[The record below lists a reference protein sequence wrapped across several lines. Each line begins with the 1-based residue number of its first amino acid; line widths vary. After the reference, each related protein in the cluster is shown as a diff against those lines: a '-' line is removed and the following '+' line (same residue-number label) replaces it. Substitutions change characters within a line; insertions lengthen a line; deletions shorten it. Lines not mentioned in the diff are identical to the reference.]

1 MDRRKFLLSG
11 ATAIGAGMIGAASM
25 AKTKE
30 GSTANT
36 TSPSLADHSSQVCT
50 LPRKMHLCDDTI
62 RLATKAVMGEWGRE
76 MKPLPFKL
84 EDKVDV
90 TGMSEYMKY
99 AHSVRLISEHAP
111 LRFEPGMRLIGSATV
126 LEAAGHQVPLYNQSS
141 VSHTTFGYEQALRTG
156 MSGIRAKLMA
166 RLKDTDLSTKQRD
179 YMESMRICLSAY
191 GAWHKRNMEL
201 AASQGATQIVEAM
214 KRVPEHAPTT
224 FFEGV
229 LSLHLTWAWTRLC
242 GNWSGIGRID
252 KMLGPLLAKDLAAGK
267 ITLDEARELVAHFWL
282 MGAEWTRPVGAGSG
296 DAQFYQNIILGG
308 IDEKGVEVTNPVTYL
323 VLDVVEELRMSDFPI
338 AVRLNPKS
346 PELLLKR
353 IAQVQRLGGGI
364 IATYNE
370 PVVIEA
376 MTKLGYPLEE
386 ARNFTNDGCWEVLVP
401 GKTAFTYVPFDTL
414 QLLQEVMGV
423 QSAANPIPQYADFER
438 LYTAFEQRLATHVK
452 WHHEIADGW
461 MVGGGPATVPSLFVE
476 GCIENAAD
484 YNDRGAKYYQLA
496 CHAGGMADTAN
507 SLMAIKQA
515 VFDTKLVSWD
525 DLVTAIRSDWRDN
538 ESLRRLLASRVPTYG
553 NDNDQA
559 DAMAERVYNTFT
571 ALVAETKYRKGV
583 FRPAGISTFGREL
596 EWSPVR
602 KATADG
608 HHAGDILATNFSPS
622 PGSDKYG
629 PTAALCSYCK
639 MDFTNL
645 PGIGAFELK
654 VMPSSVKGDKGIQTM
669 VGLLKGFMKM
679 GGCFLHIDVVDSVV
693 LMDAQKHPEKY
704 PNLSVRV
711 AGWSA
716 RFATLNK
723 QWQDMVINRTQQVV

>member
-1 MDRRKFLLSG
+1 
-11 ATAIGAGMIGAASM
+11 
-25 AKTKE
+25 
-30 GSTANT
+30 
-36 TSPSLADHSSQVCT
+36 
-50 LPRKMHLCDDTI
+50 
-62 RLATKAVMGEWGRE
+62 
-76 MKPLPFKL
+76 
-84 EDKVDV
+84 
-90 TGMSEYMKY
+90 
-99 AHSVRLISEHAP
+99 
-111 LRFEPGMRLIGSATV
+111 MRLIGSATV
-126 LEAAGHQVPLYNQSS
+126 VDAAGHIVPLYNQSS
-141 VSHTTFGYEQALRTG
+141 VSHTTIGYEQALKSG
-156 MSGIRAKLMA
+156 LSGIRAKLEA
-166 RLKDTDLSTKQRD
+166 RLKDTDLSTRQRD
-179 YMESMRICLSAY
+179 YLDSMRICLDAY
-191 GAWHKRNMEL
+191 NTWHKRNVEL
-201 AASQGATQIVEAM
+201 AIAKGATDIAAAM
-214 KRVPEHAPTT
+214 KRVPEHTPSS

-229 LSLHLTWAWTRLC
+229 LSLHLLWAWTRLC
-242 GNWSGIGRID
+242 GNWSGIGRFD
-252 KMLGPLLAKDLAAGK
+252 KMLGPLLAKDLKSGA
-267 ITLDEARELVAHFWL
+267 ITLDDARELVAHFWL

-308 IDEKGVEVTNPVTYL
+308 IDEHEQDVTNPVTYL

-338 AVRLNPKS
+338 AVRLNPHT

-376 MTKLGYPLEE
+376 MTKLGYPIEE

-423 QSAANPIPQYADFER
+423 QSTTGPIPQYADFGK
-438 LYTAFEQRLATHVK
+438 LYEAFERRLGTHVK

-461 MVGGGPATVPSLFVE
+461 MVGGSPATVPSIFTE

-515 VFDTKLVSWD
+515 VYDAKLVSWD
-525 DLVTAIRSDWRDN
+525 DLVTAIRNDWRDN
-538 ESLRRLLASRVPTYG
+538 ESLRRLLASRVPSYG
-553 NDNDQA
+553 NDNQQA
-559 DAMAERVYNTFT
+559 DAMVKRVYNSFT
-571 ALVAETKYRKGV
+571 SLVAETKYRKGV

-596 EWSPVR
+596 EWSPQR
-602 KATADG
+602 RATPDG

-622 PGSDKYG
+622 PGTDKCG

-639 MDFTNL
+639 MDYTNM

-654 VMPSSVKGDKGIQTM
+654 IMPSSVKGEKGIQSM
-669 VGLLKGFMKM
+669 VSLLKSFQKM
-679 GGCFLHIDVVDSVV
+679 GGCFLHIDVVDSAV
-693 LMDAQKHPEKY
+693 LMEAQKHPDRY

-723 QWQDMVINRTQQVV
+723 QWQDMIINRTQQMV

>member
-11 ATAIGAGMIGAASM
+11 ATAIGTGILGAA
-25 AKTKE
+25 AVADVKE
-30 GSTANT
+30 KGAAQTLAPGSANT
-36 TSPSLADHSSQVCT
+36 PVVT
-50 LPRKMHLCDDTI
+50 LPHQMHLCDDTI

-99 AHSVRLISEHAP
+99 AHSIRLISENAP
-111 LRFEPGMRLIGSATV
+111 LRYEPGMRLIGSATV
-126 LEAAGHQVPLYNQSS
+126 LEAAGHSVPLYNQSS
-141 VSHTTFGYEQALRTG
+141 VSHTTFGYEQALK
-156 MSGIRAKLMA
+156 SGHSAIRAKLEA
-166 RLKDTDLSTKQRD
+166 RLKDTDLSKRQRD
-179 YMESMRICLSAY
+179 YLESMRICLDAY
-191 GAWHKRNMEL
+191 GSWHKRNMEL
-201 AASQGATQIVEAM
+201 AAKNGETQIVAAM
-214 KRVPEHAPTT
+214 KRVPELPPSN
-224 FFEGV
+224 FFEAV

-242 GNWSGIGRID
+242 GNWSGIGRFD
-252 KMLGPLLAKDLAAGK
+252 KMLGPLLAKDLDAGK
-267 ITLDEARELVAHFWL
+267 ITIAEARELVAHFWL
-282 MGAEWTRPVGAGSG
+282 MGAEWTRPVGPGSG
-296 DAQFYQNIILGG
+296 DAQFYQNIVLGG

-414 QLLQEVMGV
+414 QLLQDAMGV
-423 QSAANPIPQYADFER
+423 TNANALIPQYASFEN
-438 LYTAFEQRLATHVK
+438 LYAAFEQRLATHVK
-452 WHHEIADGW
+452 WHHDIADAW
-461 MVGGGPATVPSLFVE
+461 QIGGLPATVPSLFVE
-476 GCIENAAD
+476 GCIEKAAD
-484 YNDRGAKYYQLA
+484 YNDRGSKYCQLA

-507 SLMAIKQA
+507 SLMAIKHA
-515 VFDTKLVSWD
+515 VYDAKLISWND
-525 DLVTAIRSDWRDN
+525 IVTAMRNDWRDN
-538 ESLRRLLASRVPTYG
+538 ESLRRLIASRVPAYG
-553 NDNDQA
+553 NDNDEA
-559 DAMAERVYNTFT
+559 DAMAQRVYNSFT
-571 ALVAETKYRKGV
+571 GLVAETKFRKGV
-583 FRPAGISTFGREL
+583 FRPAGISTFGREI
-596 EWSPVR
+596 EWSPLR

-622 PGSDKYG
+622 PGTDKYG

-639 MDFTNL
+639 MDFTNM

-654 VMPSSVKGDKGIQTM
+654 IMPSSVKGEKGIQTM
-669 VGLLKGFMKM
+669 VSLLKGFQKM
-679 GGCFLHIDVVDSVV
+679 GGCFLHIDVVDSAV
-693 LMDAQKHPEKY
+693 LLDAQKHPEKY
-704 PNLSVRV
+704 PNLAVRV

-723 QWQDMVINRTQQVV
+723 QWQDMIINRTQQVV